1 MRSDGD
7 PGQTGDRENPPDVWD
22 IKCPKSRMG
31 PDPRN
36 PSGPA
41 AITLHKQA
49 EHKTVPD
56 LTASELQKNPCT
68 AGAIHTRHR
77 AGFPDR
83 VEPWLVSL
91 LERKPVRLATIAMAN
106 KTARIV
112 WAVLTRN
119 EPYKS
124 PVAA

>member
-56 LTASELQKNPCT
+56 LTASELQKILAPQ
-68 AGAIHTRHR
+68 
-77 AGFPDR
+77 
-83 VEPWLVSL
+83 EPSTQDINDAVFDF
-91 LERKPVRLATIAMAN
+91 RL
-106 KTARIV
+106 
-112 WAVLTRN
+112 
-119 EPYKS
+119 
-124 PVAA
+124 